1 MPSHPFLAALLSLA
15 AAMGCGGPGTPASAP
30 VPAVGRYQFSGVLF
44 EGNTRL
50 TVTGGLLITAD
61 TLVMDVPGAVC
72 RQHEGDADRVEIFC
86 VTKEVNVVTRQRAG
100 FRFVWHRADPS
111 RDAAAAV
118 ITRVAVRQRH
128 CLPEPPLSDCY
139 MEALALSTSRRV
151 PLTLTPAEPAP
162 QDSTQRPSLRQEGRY
177 QFAATLSGTAAGLLE
192 GDLTILPD
200 TMLAQVWQSHCQPAQ
215 GTLQTAVYECTD
227 PSRETRLLLD
237 RWDPVNKS
245 RALVKVARRK
255 VSTTC
260 AEARRAADGS
270 DVCIR
275 WTNSETD
282 ASTTR
287 ELVLKV
293 RSAP

>member
-1 MPSHPFLAALLSLA
+1 MPSRPSLAALLSFA
-15 AAMGCGGPGTPASAP
+15 ATTGCGGPGTPVSAP
-30 VPAVGRYQFSGVLF
+30 VPAVGQYHFSGVLF

-61 TLVMDVPGAVC
+61 TLVMEVPGAVC

-86 VTKEVNVVTRQRAG
+86 LTTEVNVVTRQRAG
-100 FRFVWHRADPS
+100 FRFVWHRTEPA
-111 RDAAAAV
+111 RDARVAV
-118 ITRVAVRQRH
+118 ITRVDARHRH
-128 CLPEPPLSDCY
+128 CPPEPPLGDCY
-139 MEALALSTSRRV
+139 MDALALSTSRQV
-151 PLTLTPAEPAP
+151 PLTVTPAEPAP
-162 QDSTQRPSLRQEGRY
+162 PDSTPRPSRRQEGRY
-177 QFAATLSGTAAGLLE
+177 QFAATLSGTPGGLLE

-245 RALVKVARRK
+245 RALVRVLKRS

-260 AEARRAADGS
+260 AEARRATDGS

-275 WTNSETD
+275 WTNNETD

-287 ELVLKV
+287 ELLLKV
-293 RSAP
+293 RPAP